1 MSTKLLSETI
11 CRKGLMVKCFVALIV
26 FCCSVGEAFAQTD
39 TKVTINVNN
48 VLIRTALDQLQ
59 REAKIHFVYDEENI
73 DSGKR
78 VSLSYT
84 ETPLNAVLDDFCKQT
99 SLRYEVKRN
108 LILILPSKAEK
119 TTGKHEPF
127 YMTGVVTDETGESI
141 IGATIMIGG
150 TSQGTV
156 TDIDGRYSLQVTPG
170 DLVSFTFVGM
180 ADKVV
185 KVQAGKKVVNV
196 KMETNATALA
206 DVVVTGYQ
214 TLSKERA
221 TGSYSV
227 ISEKST
233 KGKLETDVL
242 SRIEGLVAGINKT
255 SSNSN
260 DVVIRGITTYMGN
273 TKPLYVVD
281 GMPYDEESVNALNPA
296 DIESMSILKDAAS
309 ASLYGSRAANGVIL
323 ITTKKGTKGR
333 AKATLKMD
341 GGFSNA
347 AVEFRPTLNGEQRR
361 ELIYEGLM
369 NFQQDEIAK
378 NPEAGLASPTEYADL
393 HINDYAS
400 IPELGYTDWR
410 KELMRTAHHQSYE
423 ASVSGGNDKTT
434 FYSSLGFNRQEGLV
448 ENSNLDRYTA
458 RLNVTQKVGS
468 RGEVGANVMFS
479 QLNQEMNEERG
490 SSINPFLC
498 VALNTTPSF
507 PVRDAEGNYVGSY
520 PSSNVNPLRDIRT
533 DYNRTRMTRM
543 FSTGYASIDIIKGL
557 KLKETLSYDYNIQK
571 DSRYWNPLSGAGAK
585 SGSDAQT
592 AKGFIEYS
600 KLISSTS
607 LGYNTTI
614 AQLHHVDALVAYEI
628 ENYQTDKAMGDKS
641 KLPSDYLVEPDN
653 AASLNSFV
661 SSTQDSRMISYVSRI
676 NYDYDDRY
684 YIAGSFRRDGS
695 SRLSPEN
702 RWGNFWSVSGMWN
715 VGAEKFM
722 QSIKSVLSDLK
733 IRASYGVNGNQPGAL
748 YGYMG
753 LYSYGQNYMGGG
765 GSYESALPNP
775 NLKWEKNYNLN
786 LGLDLAFINRI
797 FVSLEYYNRDT
808 KDLLYNR
815 PISSTTGFQN
825 YLGNLGQLN
834 NRGWELELRTINFAG
849 NNFNWTSVLNM
860 THNKNKIVSLDGK
873 LDQSIEGSWFIHK
886 VGLPYSTFYVKEYAG
901 VDPQTGKAL
910 YYMNT
915 QDANGNYDRTVT
927 TDASAAQAI
936 PYKSVDPKISG
947 GFTNIVNYKWFD
959 LALTLTYSL
968 GGYSFDKTG
977 TYNETDGAKEQNY
990 NLPIY
995 ELDRWQKPGD
1005 VTDVPRFVLGQA
1017 AGPQNSSRYV
1027 HSTDHLRVKNLTL
1040 GFTLPDQWLTKLG
1053 VSKAR
1058 LYFSGSNLLTWAKW
1072 DQYDPEVPVS
1082 GEVFCETPPMRTY
1095 SFGIEVSF

>member
-1 MSTKLLSETI
+1 MKINQRLTLCFSLLFCLLSI
-11 CRKGLMVKCFVALIV
+11 SYA
-26 FCCSVGEAFAQTD
+26 SAQ
-39 TKVTINVNN
+39 
-48 VLIRTALDQLQ
+48 QL
-59 REAKIHFVYDEENI
+59 NI
-73 DSGKR
+73 S
-78 VSLSYT
+78 
-84 ETPLNAVLDDFCKQT
+84 
-99 SLRYEVKRN
+99 
-108 LILILPSKAEK
+108 
-119 TTGKHEPF
+119 
-127 YMTGVVTDETGESI
+127 GVVISSEDNEPL
-141 IGATIMIGG
+141 IGATVSVKGNPTKGVI
-150 TSQGTV
+150 
-156 TDIDGRYSLQVTPG
+156 TDINGQFQLSVETG
-170 DLVSFTFVGM
+170 TKMLVVSYVGM
-180 ADKVV
+180 KTQEIRVPRKEKELKIV
-185 KVQAGKKVVNV
+185 LIP
-196 KMETNATALA
+196 ETM
-206 DVVVTGYQ
+206 DIDEVVVTGYGNF
-214 TLSKERA
+214 SKSSF
-221 TGSYSV
+221 TGSANTLRTDMLKEVPVMSV
-227 ISEKST
+227 EQ
-233 KGKLETDVL
+233 KLQGMTTGVQ
-242 SRIEGLVAGINKT
+242 IT
-255 SSNSN
+255 SSSGQPGANQSIR
-260 DVVIRGITTYMGN
+260 IRGMGSFNASQEPLFVIDGVPVSSGSMSSGGPDAAYMN
-273 TKPLYVVD
+273 NSKTNI
-281 GMPYDEESVNALNPA
+281 MSTLNPS
-296 DIESMSILKDAAS
+296 DIENVTVIKDAAA

-507 PVRDAEGNYVGSY
+507 SVRDAEGNYVGSY

-753 LYSYGQNYMGGG
+753 LYSYGQNYMGAS
-765 GSYESALPNP
+765 GSYESSQPNT
-775 NLKWEKNYNLN
+775 NLGWEKNYNLN
-786 LGLDLAFINRI
+786 IGLDLAFINRI

-808 KDLLYNR
+808 KDLLYNL
-815 PISSTTGFQN
+815 PISATTGFTS
-825 YLGNLGQLN
+825 YLANVGQLN
-834 NRGWELELRTINFAG
+834 NKGVEFELRTLNFAS
-849 NNFNWTSVLNM
+849 NDFNWTTVFNL
-860 THNKNKIVSLDGK
+860 THNKNKIVSLNGQ
-873 LDQSIEGSWFIHK
+873 LDQTIEGTWFIHK
-886 VGLPYSTFYVKEYAG
+886 VGLPYHTFYVKEFAG
-901 VDPQTGKAL
+901 VNTQNGKAE
-910 YYMNT
+910 YYKNKVNEDGT
-915 QDANGNYDRTVT
+915 IDRSLT
-927 TDASAAQAI
+927 TDPNEAESI
-936 PYKSVDPKISG
+936 PFKSVNPKVSG
-947 GFTNIVNYKWFD
+947 GLTNILNYKWLD
-959 LALTLTYSL
+959 LSFTLTYSL
-968 GGYSFDKTG
+968 GGYSYDKLG
-977 TYNETDGAKEQNY
+977 TSIENGTESIYTSRY
-990 NLPIY
+990 NLPVY
-995 ELDRWQKPGD
+995 ALERWQQPGD
-1005 VTDVPRFVLGQA
+1005 QTDVPRFVFGEKA
-1017 AGPQNSSRYV
+1017 TVTNSSRYI
-1027 HSTDHLRVKNLTL
+1027 HSTDHLRLKNLTL
-1040 GFTLPDQWLTKLG
+1040 GFTLPDQWT
-1053 VSKAR
+1053 SKALINKAR
-1058 LYFSGSNLLTWAKW
+1058 VYFSGSNLLTWAKW
-1072 DQYDPEVPVS
+1072 KQYDPETPVN
-1082 GEVFCETPPMRTY
+1082 GEVYCEAPPMRTF
-1095 SFGIEVSF
+1095 SFGVQLTF